1 MDSTIFKSHTVSPVA
16 FYLQKKQRQFII
28 INMGLDDIRNER
40 IKKLEIL
47 KQKDIEPYPVS
58 VSRDFAI
65 SELLDNFPK
74 LSKRKK
80 PFFAVG
86 RIMAIRSHGGSIFFD
101 INDGSAQMQ
110 AYIKRDDVGE
120 EQFSLFKDAVDIG
133 DFLELKGPFFLTK
146 KKEKTIKISQWR
158 MISKSLRPLPEK
170 WHGLQDVEERFR
182 KRYLDLLMNGDVKE
196 KFFLRAKIISE
207 IRNFLDK
214 EGFVEAETP
223 ILQPIAGG
231 ALAEPFKTH
240 HNALG
245 TDLYLRIA
253 PELYLK
259 ELLIGGITK
268 VYEMGR
274 SFRNEGID
282 ATHNPEFTSIEIYE
296 AYKDADYLKKFI
308 KDLIKAIVRKS
319 KNKTEIQYNGHKIS
333 FAKDFEITTYYDSLK
348 KYALVI
354 DAQNA
359 SKDDLA
365 LKAKQFG
372 IDVKDFEIKEKI
384 MDNIFKKI
392 CRPKIIQPTFVIDYP
407 AGSSPLAKRKKD
419 NRELID
425 RFQLII
431 GGMEIANGFSEL
443 NDPIDQKERFAE
455 QDKARERGE
464 KEISPS
470 DEDYLG
476 AMEYGMPPASG
487 LGIGIDRLVM
497 LLTDTHNIREV
508 ILFPTL
514 RPK

>member
-1 MDSTIFKSHTVSPVA
+1 MS
-16 FYLQKKQRQFII
+16 LE
-28 INMGLDDIRNER
+28 DIRNER
-40 IKKLEIL
+40 VRKLEIL
-47 KQKDIEPYPVS
+47 KQKGIEPYPAS
-58 VSRDFAI
+58 VKQDFAI
-65 SELLDNFPK
+65 AEVINDFSK
-74 LSKRKK
+74 LSRKK
-80 PFFAVG
+80 KSFFIAG
-86 RIMAIRSHGGSIFFD
+86 RVMATREHGGSIFFD
-101 INDGSAQMQ
+101 INDGSGQMQ

-372 IDVKDFEIKEKI
+372 IKVEDFETKEKI
-384 MDNIFKKI
+384 MDNIFKKL
-392 CRPKIIQPTFVIDYP
+392 CRPKMIQPTFVIDYP
-407 AGSSPLAKRKKD
+407 VGTSPLAKKKKE
-419 NRELID
+419 NNKLID
-425 RFQLII
+425 RLQLII
-431 GGMEIANGFSEL
+431 GGLEIVNGFSEL
-443 NDPIDQKERFAE
+443 NDPLEQRERFKE
-455 QDKARERGE
+455 QDRAKEEGEREV
-464 KEISPS
+464 SPS
-470 DEDYLG
+470 DENYVE
-476 AMEYGMPPASG
+476 AMEYAMPPAAG
-487 LGIGIDRLVM
+487 FGIGIDRLVM
-497 LLTDTHNIREV
+497 LLTDTQNIREV

-514 RPK
+514 RPKS